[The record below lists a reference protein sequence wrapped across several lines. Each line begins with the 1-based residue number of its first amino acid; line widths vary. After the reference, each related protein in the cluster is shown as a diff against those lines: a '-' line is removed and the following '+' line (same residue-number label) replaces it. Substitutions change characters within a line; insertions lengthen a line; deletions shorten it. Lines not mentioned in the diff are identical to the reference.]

1 MMKTNLTN
9 QSVVVIGGTSGWSF
23 SIARKAATLGVSVT
37 VGSRSAEK
45 VAATA
50 Q

>member
-9 QSVVVIGGTSGWSF
+9 QSVVAIGGRSGWSF
-23 SIARKAATLGVSVT
+23 SIARKAATLGASVT
-37 VGSRSAEK
+37 VSSRSAEK